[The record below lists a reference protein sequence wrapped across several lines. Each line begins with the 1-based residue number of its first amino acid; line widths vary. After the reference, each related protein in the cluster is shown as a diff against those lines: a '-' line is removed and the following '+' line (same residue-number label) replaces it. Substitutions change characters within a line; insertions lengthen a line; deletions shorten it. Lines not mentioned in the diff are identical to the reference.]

1 MTDTR
6 HTAFVH
12 GGMVPAVAIVGGAG
26 YVAGELIRLL
36 LTHPSVLLR
45 SVHSGSHAGRPLHAA
60 HRDLEGTTDLVF
72 AGDDETPDADVLFLC
87 LGHGASRTWL
97 AAHPPAPGTLIIDLA
112 QDHRVDS
119 DGGFVYGLPELQR
132 AAIAA
137 SRARG
142 IHIANPG
149 CFAAALELALLP
161 LAAGGL
167 ITDAVHAH
175 AITGSTGAGQAHTAE
190 THFSWRHANAQ
201 VYKPFT
207 HQHLAEVRAAL
218 GIAAQHAASQ
228 LASPQ
233 HVAAQHG
240 FDAPLHFIPVRG
252 GFTRG
257 ILASVHT
264 PTRLAHD
271 EAVDLYRAWYASHPF
286 THVVGAQPDLKMVV
300 GTNRAAVH
308 VLVHEGMLL
317 ATVAIDNLLKGA
329 AGQAV
334 QNMNLACGLDETA
347 GLQLRAIA
355 F

>member
-1 MTDTR
+1 VTDMR
-6 HTAFVH
+6 HTMFPH

-36 LTHPSVLLR
+36 LGHPHALLR
-45 SVHSGSHAGRPLHAA
+45 SVHSGSHAGRPLHTA

-87 LGHGASRTWL
+87 LGHGSSRAWL
-97 AAHPPAPGTLIIDLA
+97 ATHPPAPGTLVIDLA
-112 QDHRVDS
+112 QDHRVAS

-132 AAIAA
+132 TDIAA

-149 CFAAALELALLP
+149 CFATALELALLP
-161 LAAGGL
+161 LAAAGQL
-167 ITDAVHAH
+167 RDAVHAH

-218 GIAAQHAASQ
+218 GIAAQHAAAQ
-228 LASPQ
+228 NASPQ
-233 HVAAQHG
+233 HVEAQHG
-240 FDAPLHFIPVRG
+240 FNAPLHFIPVRG

-257 ILASVHT
+257 ILASVYT
-264 PTRLAHD
+264 PTQFAHD
-271 EAVDLYRAWYASHPF
+271 EAVELYRAWYEPHPF
-286 THVVGAQPDLKMVV
+286 THVVSQQPDLKMVV

-334 QNMNLACGLDETA
+334 QNMNLSCGLDESA

-355 F
+355 Y

>member
-1 MTDTR
+1 MTDAQ
-6 HTAFVH
+6 HTTFVH

-36 LTHPSVLLR
+36 LAHPSVRLR
-45 SVHSGSHAGRPLHAA
+45 SVHSGSHAGRPVHTA

-87 LGHGASRTWL
+87 LGHGASRAWL
-97 AAHPPAPGTLIIDLA
+97 AAHPPAPGTLVIDLA
-112 QDHRVDS
+112 QDHRVAC

-149 CFAAALELALLP
+149 CFATALELALLP
-161 LAAGGL
+161 LAAGGHV
-167 ITDAVHAH
+167 TDAVHAH

-218 GIAAQHAASQ
+218 GIAAAGTAAEDAAAS
-228 LASPQ
+228 
-233 HVAAQHG
+233 AA
-240 FDAPLHFIPVRG
+240 ALSPLHFIPVRG

-355 F
+355 Y